1 MDYKL
6 KQKIIFYLF
15 IYYELDL
22 HLTITK
28 AHTIEKDITKHM
40 NKLDLRGYLF
50 YHYIL
55 FNYHTGKLQ

>member
-6 KQKIIFYLF
+6 KQKKILFYF

-28 AHTIEKDITKHM
+28 AHTIETDTV
-40 NKLDLRGYLF
+40 
-50 YHYIL
+50 
-55 FNYHTGKLQ
+55 